1 MEPTTSKPVRPALD
15 PISNIVL
22 GALELGELHLA
33 RSRLQA
39 PRWRLH
45 TLLALI
51 SAARDFGFSTRTME
65 PEVRSCLDALL
76 AGHRGEVLGKVGP
89 VVREHIQTWIGKNT
103 AGHGEAL
110 QDLAA
115 SLSVSRY
122 LAPLHCVQALLG
134 AGQLQRARKLAAEW
148 NDPVV
153 RRRLERVTTT
163 GLLGHD
169 RHRRFVARPFDDDF
183 PPSLPR
189 VIAMTGAPRPGKPLT
204 ATQLTRVENLL
215 RQLKP
220 ADRQM
225 GLAHLAGAVYPTG
238 GLAAGEGVVR
248 AIRYRGCRRLARLR
262 LLMASLEAGHTSD
275 AWRTLER
282 IPAGAF
288 RERAGLLLIRHLIRQ
303 GRRRRARR
311 LLAGPCATPRLE
323 ERAQLLCEI
332 EPRRVRS
339 VWPRWRDGAS
349 RASEDLA
356 LLDRR
361 LPSLEHRWT
370 ILALRAA
377 LRHGLPEDDR
387 RSVRRTIW
395 IPAKYFRNLARDRTA
410 IRSWLRD
417 VEADGHELSSVLH
430 VVRWVALDAVEPIR
444 SEYLSRRAFR
454 LGQTSGEPPP
464 RRLVEAFAR
473 GLFARDTPS
482 TNRHAV
488 SAESCA
494 YDEGV
499 SLSPRAGRRRRVVL
513 GAVKHCLKTWLVE
526 GSRPQEGAFESRL
539 RTLANL
545 GGGLAAEQLARILE
559 RAREPNAAYHRAFAA
574 LTSMAPE
581 SAARLLF
588 GRLSH
593 LLLEHPAR
601 VRETLLGL
609 EDHGVLEPGFN
620 WPWGRLTARVRLR
633 FGVTRGATWLRQL
646 LAAWPGA
653 PQTLPTFAAI
663 ECCASEVKGHW
674 PATGDQ
680 LITRAQRHVEF
691 LRRTPT
697 SRLPAALL
705 EDPLAIKRLLW
716 LRPGISRGA
725 RRESEAAWR
734 TDLATLRDEVGE
746 IDIPAVLRLTRRLA
760 PRRPRP
766 LARRL
771 LVGRHPLP
779 DTSRVVSLP
788 GKAHGARHRL
798 RYLDKR
804 EDLFTF
810 LRFADCVPCCF
821 DSANPWYQRQRMGW
835 WVLSLWKDP
844 LSFCFHVERSDSGVD
859 WTPCGFVFGGY
870 SLGHDTPTMLLNGI
884 YLRHQETRL
893 RAAIL
898 RAIEDTVCKPLGIFR
913 VAIANS
919 YAGHGALPPEYI
931 QRPLTIHRLRAL
943 RSNAG
948 PESRIYDDISST
960 VNRTS
965 MVSHL
970 FWRRL

>member
-1 MEPTTSKPVRPALD
+1 MEPYTQKPVRPALD
-15 PISNIVL
+15 PISNIVR
-22 GALELGELHLA
+22 GALEFGELHLA

-45 TLLALI
+45 ALLALI

-65 PEVRSCLDALL
+65 SEVRSCLDALL
-76 AGHRGEVLGKVGP
+76 AGRRGEVLDKVAP
-89 VVREHIQTWIGKNT
+89 VVREHIQTWIGQDT
-103 AGHGEAL
+103 PGHGETL

-115 SLSVSRY
+115 SLSISRH
-122 LAPLHCVQALLG
+122 LAPLHCARVLLG
-134 AGQLQRARKLAAEW
+134 AGQVQRAQKLAADW
-148 NDPVV
+148 DDPVV
-153 RRRLERVTTT
+153 RRRLERLTTT
-163 GLLGHD
+163 GLLDHSH
-169 RHRRFVARPFDDDF
+169 HRRFVARPFDDDF
-183 PPSLPR
+183 PPSMPR
-189 VIAMTGAPRPGKPLT
+189 VIAMTGVSRPGKPLT
-204 ATQLTRVENLL
+204 ATQQTRVENMLQEL
-215 RQLKP
+215 SP
-220 ADRQM
+220 ADRQTA
-225 GLAHLAGAVYPTG
+225 LAHLASAVYHAG
-238 GLAAGEGVVR
+238 GLVAGERVVR
-248 AIRYRGCRRLARLR
+248 AIRYRSCRRLARLR
-262 LLMASLEAGHTSD
+262 LLMASLEAGRSDD

-282 IPAGAF
+282 IPTGAF
-288 RERAGLLLIRHLIRQ
+288 RERAGLLLARHLIRR
-303 GRRRRARR
+303 GRRQRARR
-311 LLAGPCATPRLE
+311 LLAGSCATPRLE

-332 EPRRVRS
+332 EPWRVQS
-339 VWPRWRDGAS
+339 VWPRWRDAAA
-349 RASEDLA
+349 RPSEDLS
-356 LLDRR
+356 LLDPD

-395 IPAKYFRNLARDRTA
+395 IPAKYFRYLARDRTA
-410 IRSWLRD
+410 IRTWLRE

-444 SEYLSRRAFR
+444 SESLSRRAFR
-454 LGQTSGEPPP
+454 LGQTSGEPPS

-473 GLFARDTPS
+473 GLFAQDAPTAGRAT
-482 TNRHAV
+482 
-488 SAESCA
+488 SAENCA
-494 YDEGV
+494 QDEGV
-499 SLSPRAGRRRRVVL
+499 SLSPQAGRRRRVLL

-526 GSRPQEGAFESRL
+526 GSKPQEGALDARL
-539 RTLANL
+539 RTLVNL
-545 GGGLAAEQLARILE
+545 GGSLAAEQLARILE
-559 RAREPNAAYHRAFAA
+559 QAREPNAAYHRAFAA

-593 LLLEHPAR
+593 LLLEHPVQAR
-601 VRETLLGL
+601 EMLLGL

-620 WPWGRLTARVRLR
+620 WPWGRLTAKVRLR
-633 FGVTRGATWLRQL
+633 FGVTRGNAWLRQL
-646 LAAWPGA
+646 LSAWPGA
-653 PQTLPTFAAI
+653 PQALPTFAAM
-663 ECCASEVKGHW
+663 ECCASEVRQHW

-680 LITRAQRHVEF
+680 LITRAQRHVES

-716 LRPGISRGA
+716 LRPGTSRGA
-725 RRESEAAWR
+725 SRVSEAAWR
-734 TDLATLRDEVGE
+734 TDLMTLRDEIGE
-746 IDIPAVLRLTRRLA
+746 IDIPAVLQLARRLA

-779 DTSRVVSLP
+779 DISRIVDLP
-788 GKAHGARHRL
+788 SKKSGARHRL

-821 DSANPWYQRQRMGW
+821 ASSSSWYRSHRMGW

-844 LSFCFHVERSDSGVD
+844 LSFCFHIERSDSGAD

-870 SLGHDTPTMLLNGI
+870 SLGHDTPTLLLNGI
-884 YLRHQETRL
+884 YLRRQETRL
-893 RAAIL
+893 RAEIL
-898 RAIEDTVCKPLGIFR
+898 RAIEDNFCKPLGIFR
-913 VAIANS
+913 IAIAS
-919 YAGHGALPPEYI
+919 SHGGYGKLPPKYA
-931 QRPLTIHRLRAL
+931 QRPLMIHRLRAL
-943 RSNAG
+943 KSKDG
-948 PESRIYDDISST
+948 PESRIYDDISNT

-970 FWRRL
+970 YCRLL